1 MIFFWLPYKISFEIY
16 YISELFYG
24 DSNSKTIEIML
35 LSILAL
41 DVVVGLNL
49 AFI

>member
-1 MIFFWLPYKISFEIY
+1 MENTKIIEMI
-16 YISELFYG
+16 
-24 DSNSKTIEIML
+24 L

-49 AFI
+49 AFIYKG